1 MIELPF
7 ERLLEA
13 LSKSEAFP
21 EKPAAISC
29 EQTHISAVF
38 LLDDVV
44 YKVKKPKKLPFLDFT
59 TPERRRHFC
68 HEEVRLNRRLA
79 PDIYQGV
86 APIVVEGGVVRIS
99 PQIVE
104 SPTEEVSG
112 EVVDWA
118 VKMVRLPE
126 DRTLGSLVE
135 AEQIGST
142 EMSQLARQLARFHD
156 LAERGEEISK
166 AASWKAVS
174 GIAIENLDQVRAF
187 VGETISPEVF
197 EKLYDLSQH
206 ELRVWRST
214 IDGRARGGAA
224 REIHGDL
231 RLEHVYLL
239 PWGAAHGQ
247 DRGFIA
253 IDCVE
258 FNERFRWA
266 DPVADIAFLVMELE
280 FIERSDLAVEFAREY
295 FLAAEDPGGEQ
306 LLPFYSTYRDVV
318 RGKVRSLQASEP
330 LLERAAQERAAEKA
344 TKHFLQGLSRLSS
357 PEDRPAIVVVQ
368 GLPGVGKST
377 IAKGLAESLGFRW
390 IDTDRIRKALFGA
403 VDQESGPDGFG
414 QGMYSAEWTDRTYRE
429 CGVRARETAWRGGR
443 VLIEGS
449 FRREKHRASIRDVG
463 RALGVSVVFLDCSVG
478 REEARRR
485 ITERAPGPSDAD
497 WRVHLQMVSNWE
509 RPSAFTSRYTRG
521 LSLDGDPADAI
532 GRARTV
538 LAQEGLA

>member
-1 MIELPF
+1 VIEQPF

-13 LSKSEAFP
+13 LSKPEAFP
-21 EKPAAISC
+21 EEPAAISC
-29 EQTHISAVF
+29 VQTHISAVF
-38 LLDDVV
+38 LLDEVV

-68 HEEVRLNRRLA
+68 HEEVRLNRKLA

-86 APIVVEGGVVRIS
+86 APILVEGGVVRVS

-126 DRTLGSLVE
+126 DRTLDRLVE
-135 AEQIGST
+135 AGRIGSN
-142 EMSQLARQLARFHD
+142 EMSDLAKQLARFHD
-156 LAERGEEISK
+156 LAERGEEISR
-166 AASWKAVS
+166 AASWEAVS
-174 GIAIENLDQVRAF
+174 RIGVENFDQVRAF
-187 VGETISPEVF
+187 VGKTISSEVF

-206 ELRVWRST
+206 ELRVRRST

-239 PWGAAHGQ
+239 PRGAEPGQ
-247 DRGFIA
+247 DHGFIA

-258 FNERFRWA
+258 FDERFRWA

-280 FIERSDLAVEFAREY
+280 FIERSDLAVEFARQY
-295 FLAAEDPGGEQ
+295 FLAAEDPGGER

-318 RGKVRSLQASEP
+318 RGKVRSLQSSDP
-330 LLERAAQERAAEKA
+330 LLGRAARERAAEKA
-344 TKHFLQGLSRLSS
+344 TKHFMRGLSRLSS

-390 IDTDRIRKALFGA
+390 IDTDRVRKALFGP
-403 VDQESGPDGFG
+403 VDQGSGPESFG
-414 QGMYSAEWTDRTYRE
+414 QGMYSSEWTDRTYRE
-429 CGVRARETAWRGGR
+429 CGVRARETVWRGGR

-449 FRREKHRASIRDVG
+449 FRWERHRASIRDAG
-463 RALGVSVVFLDCSVG
+463 RVLGVPVVFLDCSVS
-478 REEARRR
+478 RDEARRR

-497 WRVHLQMVSNWE
+497 WRVHLQMASDWE
-509 RPSAFTSRYTRG
+509 SPSECTARYTRR
-521 LSLDGDPADAI
+521 LSLAGDPADAI
-532 GRARTV
+532 ARARTV
-538 LAQEGLA
+538 LGLEGLA